1 MSDELTPAP
10 DVEATSEPVAATTP
24 APSKFWGGGIVALVC
39 LVLLGWTALAYTP
52 LVRYPMQRMASA
64 MAAPWI
70 QLDNEEGAL
79 LWQAMELAEG
89 RSIYRRLD
97 HEPFVVGTYPP
108 LFMAMAA
115 PFVDREAPSLL
126 AGRAISTWSAMFITL
141 GIAVTLLM
149 RRRNLLIAWV
159 AALLFLCTLEVN
171 NWGGYFRVDMLA
183 VALSAGGVMLAA
195 AAKRFATP
203 VRLVVGTMFVLAFFT
218 KQTQLAA
225 PMAIILWLLARE
237 GWRSSARFLLV
248 FGAAVALVLTAL
260 TVFTRGQFLL
270 NTISYNV
277 NTYHPRDVWAIWL
290 PHIWRFYPGLVTAGI
305 ALLIASV
312 VLRDCPVAESENKTA
327 PSLLSWRGSP
337 LPWYMLTSLI
347 QVVAIGKEGSAEN
360 YLLEPLAAWALGTG
374 DLLAGLLRAQAT
386 AIALTPRR
394 RLIFAR
400 TVALFVCSALAAQAV
415 HMNRRKDWAFSRGE
429 ITPDQAAVWS
439 SVAQQVRG
447 ERGETWCELAMFNLL
462 ADRSP
467 LLQPF
472 IMSELARQD
481 VWDEKPFLEDLF
493 RGRFALIVTA
503 FDVASPDP
511 TNVYTAGMIQALRMN
526 YRLVGRIEGAGLW
539 NYYLYRPV
547 APPAAGN
554 IARARVAEDFHTKT

>member
-1 MSDELTPAP
+1 MSDELTPEAQPEAP
-10 DVEATSEPVAATTP
+10 PEPPPVP
-24 APSKFWGGGIVALVC
+24 PPRRPWGASVVSMVC
-39 LVLLGWTALAYTP
+39 LILLGWTALAYSP
-52 LVRYPMQRMASA
+52 LARYPMARMASA
-64 MAAPWI
+64 MAAPWV

-79 LWQAMELAEG
+79 LWQTMELAEG
-89 RSIYRRLD
+89 RSIYRTLER
-97 HEPFVVGTYPP
+97 EPFVVGTYPP

-115 PFVDREAPSLL
+115 PFVDRDAPSLL
-126 AGRAISTWSAMFITL
+126 SGRAISTWSAMIITL
-141 GIAVTLLM
+141 GIAVTLLL

-159 AALLFLCTLEVN
+159 AALLFFCTLEVN
-171 NWGGYFRVDMLA
+171 NWSGYFRVDMLA
-183 VALSAGGVMLAA
+183 VALSAGGVMLAS
-195 AAKRFATP
+195 AAKRFSTP
-203 VRLVVGTMFVLAFFT
+203 VRIVVGTMFVLAFFT

-225 PMAIILWLLARE
+225 PMAIVLWLLARE
-237 GWRSSARFLLV
+237 GWRGGVRFGLG
-248 FGAAVALVLTAL
+248 FGAAVALVLAAL
-260 TVFTRGQFLL
+260 SVLTHGQFLL
-270 NTISYNV
+270 NTVSYNV

-290 PHIWRFYPGLVTAGI
+290 PHIWRFYPGLVTAGVT
-305 ALLIASV
+305 LLGASL
-312 VLRDCPVAESENKTA
+312 VLRNWPPPEAGNETN
-327 PSLLSWRGSP
+327 PPPLSWRGSP
-337 LPWYMLTSLI
+337 LPWYMLTSLM

-374 DLLAGLLRAQAT
+374 DLLAAMLRAQAV
-386 AIALTPRR
+386 TPASAHRR

-400 TVALFVCSALAAQAV
+400 AMALFVCAALAAQAV

-429 ITPDQAAVWS
+429 ITIDQAAVWS

-462 ADRSP
+462 ANRSP

-472 IMSELARQD
+472 IMSELARQG
-481 VWDEKPFLEDLF
+481 VWDQKPFLNDLV

-511 TNVYTAGMIQALRMN
+511 TNVYTPEMLQAMRLN

-547 APPAAGN
+547 APPTAGN
-554 IARARVAEDFHTKT
+554 IARARVAEDFNTRT